1 MNTPTTQPGRS
12 LAEIRTLLRKELRDA
27 ALQYVRKISG
37 MRAPSQANAKAFD
50 RAVEDVSVAS
60 RRLMDGLATNAPPR
74 DRDEERAKAR
84 ARWEQRAGRMTGS

>member
-1 MNTPTTQPGRS
+1 MCRN
-12 LAEIRTLLRKELRDA
+12 IRTLFNFDPPVSEEELRDA

-50 RAVEDVSVAS
+50 RAVQDLTAAS
-60 RRLMDGLATNAPPR
+60 RRLMDRLATNAPPR

-84 ARWEQRAGRMTGS
+84 VRWEQRAKGLTGS